1 MHDMQMPMQMP
12 VVWGVR
18 FTRCPGRLLTTHLP
32 CTCLHM
38 QASPGISWWT
48 RCERG
53 SRTRWAAGAGAAS
66 QGQVVWELHGMH
78 ATVCLHLHPVMCL
91 HLPPLPLP
99 HCNCGGSPVTP
110 FRALDGI
117 VQASVAY
124 YLMADNR
131 RRMPSSA
138 YLKEE
143 MTEATDPGLAAF
155 PSGAPS
161 WCRASCLHCLVWL
174 GCVAGHAKAALSA
187 R

>member
-32 CTCLHM
+32 CTCIHM

-66 QGQVVWELHGMH
+66 RGQVVWELHGMH

-91 HLPPLPLP
+91 HLPPLPPP
-99 HCNCGGSPVTP
+99 HCNSAAAAQSHNSELSMALCRRQWRTTSWLTTGGACRPVPT
-110 FRALDGI
+110 
-117 VQASVAY
+117 
-124 YLMADNR
+124 
-131 RRMPSSA
+131 
-138 YLKEE
+138 
-143 MTEATDPGLAAF
+143 
-155 PSGAPS
+155 
-161 WCRASCLHCLVWL
+161 
-174 GCVAGHAKAALSA
+174 
-187 R
+187 